1 MFELDRRG
9 VRDAVFAG
17 RARRP
22 TRPQKVQWVAGS
34 VRREIG
40 GVDPSV
46 EMSSRRTGMSFQRTR
61 MSAERTLMSVVRT
74 SLSMISFGFTIYAFF
89 GQLQKDNLLR
99 RENAPRNFG
108 VTLICLGVAILAA
121 GIAYHLAFMRELRRT
136 REEMAA
142 EGLIHAR
149 SHFPVSYSLIVAVLL
164 LALGVAAI
172 ANATFHFGPF
182 D

>member
-1 MFELDRRG
+1 MGGGLG
-9 VRDAVFAG
+9 AH
-17 RARRP
+17 
-22 TRPQKVQWVAGS
+22 
-34 VRREIG
+34 EIE

-89 GQLQKDNLLR
+89 GQLQKDNLLH

-108 VTLICLGVAILAA
+108 VTLICLGVGILAA

-136 REEMAA
+136 REELVT
-142 EGLIHAR
+142 EGLIHGH

-172 ANATFHFGPF
+172 VNATFHFGPF

>member
-1 MFELDRRG
+1 MG
-9 VRDAVFAG
+9 AG
-17 RARRP
+17 A
-22 TRPQKVQWVAGS
+22 A
-34 VRREIG
+34 RREIQD
-40 GVDPSV
+40 VDPSV
-46 EMSSRRTGMSFQRTR
+46 ELSSRRTGMSFQRTR

-108 VTLICLGVAILAA
+108 VTLICLGVGILAA
-121 GIAYHLAFMRELRRT
+121 GIAYHIAFMRELRRT

-142 EGLIHAR
+142 EGLIHGH

-164 LALGVAAI
+164 LALGVTAI
-172 ANATFHFGPF
+172 ANAMFHFGPF
-182 D
+182 G